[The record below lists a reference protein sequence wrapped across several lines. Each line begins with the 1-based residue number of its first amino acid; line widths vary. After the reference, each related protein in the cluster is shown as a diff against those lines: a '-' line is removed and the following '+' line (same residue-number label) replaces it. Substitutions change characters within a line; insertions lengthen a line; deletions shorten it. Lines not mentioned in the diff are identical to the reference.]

1 LPRRQDLFASVEGV
15 LTVIQP
21 ADKLNV
27 IARNDFQEPLYA
39 TPAVIGAAIYVRTP
53 AHLYAFAGT
62 P

>member
-1 LPRRQDLFASVEGV
+1 
-15 LTVIQP
+15 
-21 ADKLNV
+21 LNV